1 MKPWIKK
8 CTEGRQTAVE
18 NKDLL
23 KKKFFKLVVNSQFPS
38 KLTLFY
44 FACFFSGVFGKTIEK
59 QESQRKFQLVNN
71 AEDAL
76 EYTNDPRLV
85 KAKLITKDL
94 LLFELKKKTVILDK
108 PLYIG
113 QHYLIR

>member
-23 KKKFFKLVVNSQFPS
+23 KKNFFKLVVNSQFPC
-38 KLTLFY
+38 KLNLFY
-44 FACFFSGVFGKTIEK
+44 FACFSGVFGKTIEK
-59 QESQRKFQLVNN
+59 QESQRKIQLVNN
-71 AEDAL
+71 VEDAL
-76 EYTNDPRLV
+76 EYCNDPRLV

-94 LLFELKKKTVILDK
+94 LLFELEKKTVILDK

-113 QHYLIR
+113 KYQLIR